1 MDFSLLE
8 TKIKSL
14 PIDEQGLIYSQL
26 ISLVSDLS
34 VDIPTIQAEQKLTE
48 SCHCPH
54 CKSSNIKKI
63 GFQYAIQRYC
73 CKDCGRNYRDNT
85 GTFNAGMRKGKGE
98 HMKVYMK
105 HFLAGKSLRECAKQT
120 GISLPTSFKWRHR
133 ILAALESSH
142 NQVILKGIV
151 ESDDLFIP
159 YSQKGQ
165 RNLDRTPRKRGKGM
179 FETKKRGI
187 SQDKVAVIVSQDR
200 KGSKHLKVATR
211 GRISIQDLDTVLK
224 DKIAPESILCS
235 DTHHSYI
242 GFAKKNN
249 LEHKTIKAGAK
260 EVVKEKKYHVQH
272 VNQTGSEL
280 KKWLERF
287 NGVSTKY
294 LQQYLNW
301 FAIKKQIE
309 KASNP
314 MKNLV
319 LSICASYEVAIILKN
334 IPKLNYI

>member
-1 MDFSLLE
+1 MDISLLE
-8 TKIKSL
+8 SKIKSL
-14 PIDEQGLIYSQL
+14 PVDEQNLIYNQL
-26 ISLVSDLS
+26 LSLVSDLS
-34 VDIPTIQAEQKLTE
+34 IDITSIQSKQKNTE

-54 CKSSNIKKI
+54 CKSGNTKKI
-63 GFQYAIQRYC
+63 GFQYGVQRYC
-73 CKDCGRNYRDNT
+73 CKACGRNYRDTT

-105 HFLAGKSLRECAKQT
+105 HFIAGESLRVCAKYAE
-120 GISLPTSFKWRHR
+120 ISLPTSFKWRHR
-133 ILAALESSH
+133 ILAALESSQ
-142 NQVILKGIV
+142 NQVVLKGIV
-151 ESDDLFIP
+151 ESDDMFMT

-165 RNLDRTPRKRGKGM
+165 RNLDRAPRKRGKGM
-179 FETKKRGI
+179 FEPKKRGI

-211 GRISIQDLDTVLK
+211 GRISTANLEEVLK
-224 DKIAPESILCS
+224 DKIAPNSILCS

-242 GFAKKNN
+242 SFATKNN
-249 LEHKTIKAGAK
+249 IEHKTIKASAK
-260 EVVKEKKYHVQH
+260 ELVKDAKYHVQH

-280 KKWLERF
+280 KKWLDQF

-309 KASNP
+309 NATIPLKLL
-314 MKNLV
+314 LV
-319 LSICASYEVAIILKN
+319 TICTSYEVINVLKN
-334 IPKLNYI
+334 IPNLKYI